1 MVTPS
6 HDRRARSLD
15 DAAAAAGA
23 EDDGGEL
30 ELKLTLYALVLLLAR
45 RRHERATTHTAA
57 RTVPKREPSD
67 SSGNASSAMGSPS
80 TCERSAG
87 PANTGQSAA
96 GLELGLQ
103 WKAPRR
109 AAAAALARC
118 RPGSDQSQLRGDAAN
133 IADVLSELR
142 LIRVNVPD
150 KSPELSEIDSAL
162 APLALLFRSMQAAGL
177 ADAHPALVTP
187 KQFDVLLTDI
197 RDRSDLESIAQLFGV
212 AYLAEARRTAAPL
225 LPVAARRGRAVFAP
239 FIIDTGS
246 PHTYVSGDVI
256 EALGLSSVS
265 ALGATL
271 LVNGRPATVY
281 ESHSHFSKAC
291 VLGASY
297 FVANRLASPSDT
309 HR

>member
-1 MVTPS
+1 MES
-6 HDRRARSLD
+6 AE
-15 DAAAAAGA
+15 AA
-23 EDDGGEL
+23 
-30 ELKLTLYALVLLLAR
+30 
-45 RRHERATTHTAA
+45 
-57 RTVPKREPSD
+57 
-67 SSGNASSAMGSPS
+67 
-80 TCERSAG
+80 
-87 PANTGQSAA
+87 
-96 GLELGLQ
+96 
-103 WKAPRR
+103 
-109 AAAAALARC
+109 AAAAALGALPAGL
-118 RPGSDQSQLRGDAAN
+118 RPVAALRGDAAN

-212 AYLAEARRTAAPL
+212 AYLAEVPPDRRPAFPVEGQIAGPNSRPL
-225 LPVAARRGRAVFAP
+225 AVLSVAARRGRAVFAP

-297 FVANRLASPSDT
+297 FVANRLVLTVRYASLSLSIAEESGLSG
-309 HR
+309 

>member
-1 MVTPS
+1 MES
-6 HDRRARSLD
+6 AE
-15 DAAAAAGA
+15 AA
-23 EDDGGEL
+23 
-30 ELKLTLYALVLLLAR
+30 
-45 RRHERATTHTAA
+45 
-57 RTVPKREPSD
+57 
-67 SSGNASSAMGSPS
+67 
-80 TCERSAG
+80 
-87 PANTGQSAA
+87 
-96 GLELGLQ
+96 
-103 WKAPRR
+103 
-109 AAAAALARC
+109 AAAAALGALPAGL
-118 RPGSDQSQLRGDAAN
+118 RPVTALRGDAAN

-177 ADAHPALVTP
+177 VDAHPALVTP

-197 RDRSDLESIAQLFGV
+197 
-212 AYLAEARRTAAPL
+212 L

-297 FVANRLASPSDT
+297 FVANRLALTVRYASLSLSIAEESGLT
-309 HR
+309 G